1 MSYTKDDQLPN
12 GLVRNYFHS
21 LVNCYFKILPIRED
35 GEKTIGVYLESLKAE
50 MLGCGSLLNDIKND
64 PSYMTLLSILQYF
77 IDHPDCDIANVRREV
92 FRATLKMQSKS
103 KSIARSLKRQK
114 LLGTIPLKPLS
125 LISNHF

>member
-64 PSYMTLLSILQYF
+64 PSYEIRFSQLPWHSHSSSIL
-77 IDHPDCDIANVRREV
+77 
-92 FRATLKMQSKS
+92 
-103 KSIARSLKRQK
+103 
-114 LLGTIPLKPLS
+114 
-125 LISNHF
+125 

>member
-1 MSYTKDDQLPN
+1 MSYAKDDQLPN

-77 IDHPDCDIANVRREV
+77 IDHPDCDIADVRREV
-92 FRATLKMQSKS
+92 FRAIRICNK
-103 KSIARSLKRQK
+103 IAEKYS
-114 LLGTIPLKPLS
+114 S
-125 LISNHF
+125 EV